1 MAARGSAAR
10 RTLDS
15 PMGGALRDLNRKSRT
30 LSRKPGRR
38 GAQGEQGMPGP
49 EGEQGVP
56 GVPGPAGERGEP
68 GPQGEQGVPGL
79 PGPPG
84 ERGEQGVPG
93 PPGPRGAAPAAA
105 VISTGADGRATW
117 TYAEPFAA
125 APVISA
131 LPVDPNP
138 GDDRTVTMT
147 LEQVTTSSATVR
159 VWRTQPLL
167 GLGLLPLLPAG
178 AGVQVH
184 VTASGE
190 LAS

>member
-1 MAARGSAAR
+1 MAIRGSAAR
-10 RTLDS
+10 RNLD
-15 PMGGALRDLNRKSRT
+15 PMGGVLRDLNRQSRT

-38 GAQGEQGMPGP
+38 GRQGDQGEQGLQGEQGGP
-49 EGEQGVP
+49 GEQGVP
-56 GVPGPAGERGEP
+56 GVPGPP
-68 GPQGEQGVPGL
+68 
-79 PGPPG
+79 
-84 ERGEQGVPG
+84 GEQGVPG

-105 VISTGADGRATW
+105 VLTTAADGRATW
-117 TYAEPFAA
+117 TYAVPFAA

-138 GDDRTVTMT
+138 GDDRTVTVT
-147 LEQVTTSSATVR
+147 LEQVTASSATVR

-190 LAS
+190 PAS